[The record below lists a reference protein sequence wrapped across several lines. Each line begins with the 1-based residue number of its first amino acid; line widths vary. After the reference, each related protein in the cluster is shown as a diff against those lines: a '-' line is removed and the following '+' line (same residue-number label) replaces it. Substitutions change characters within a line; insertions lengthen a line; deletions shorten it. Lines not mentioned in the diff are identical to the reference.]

1 MPNAKEELAEKKR
14 KLQELIRARS
24 KATCSSVV
32 STEIDVRRETEIE
45 ERPGAHSETAD
56 QVPTDLTNGPTS
68 STEAGGEAAGTLG
81 VIETIIIVELWIMAC
96 VFGHGL

>member
-1 MPNAKEELAEKKR
+1 MPNVKDELSELKR

-45 ERPGAHSETAD
+45 ELEE
-56 QVPTDLTNGPTS
+56 Q
-68 STEAGGEAAGTLG
+68 
-81 VIETIIIVELWIMAC
+81 IQELEKKIKAT
-96 VFGHGL
+96 

>member
-1 MPNAKEELAEKKR
+1 MPNTKDELGEMKR

-45 ERPGAHSETAD
+45 ELEE
-56 QVPTDLTNGPTS
+56 Q
-68 STEAGGEAAGTLG
+68 
-81 VIETIIIVELWIMAC
+81 IQELENKIKAK
-96 VFGHGL
+96 

>member
-1 MPNAKEELAEKKR
+1 MPNAKDELLEMKR

-45 ERPGAHSETAD
+45 
-56 QVPTDLTNGPTS
+56 DL
-68 STEAGGEAAGTLG
+68 EEQ
-81 VIETIIIVELWIMAC
+81 IQELEKKNKAS
-96 VFGHGL
+96 

>member
-1 MPNAKEELAEKKR
+1 MPNTKDELAEMKR

-45 ERPGAHSETAD
+45 ELEE
-56 QVPTDLTNGPTS
+56 Q
-68 STEAGGEAAGTLG
+68 
-81 VIETIIIVELWIMAC
+81 IQELENMIKDK
-96 VFGHGL
+96 

>member
-45 ERPGAHSETAD
+45 ELEE
-56 QVPTDLTNGPTS
+56 QIQEL
-68 STEAGGEAAGTLG
+68 EK
-81 VIETIIIVELWIMAC
+81 TIKTR
-96 VFGHGL
+96 

>member
-1 MPNAKEELAEKKR
+1 MPNVKDELAEMRR

-45 ERPGAHSETAD
+45 ELEE
-56 QVPTDLTNGPTS
+56 Q
-68 STEAGGEAAGTLG
+68 
-81 VIETIIIVELWIMAC
+81 IQELEKKIKAK
-96 VFGHGL
+96 

>member
-1 MPNAKEELAEKKR
+1 MPSAKDELLEMKR

-45 ERPGAHSETAD
+45 
-56 QVPTDLTNGPTS
+56 DL
-68 STEAGGEAAGTLG
+68 EEQ
-81 VIETIIIVELWIMAC
+81 IQELEKKNKAK
-96 VFGHGL
+96 

>member
-1 MPNAKEELAEKKR
+1 MPSVKDELLEMKR

-45 ERPGAHSETAD
+45 
-56 QVPTDLTNGPTS
+56 DL
-68 STEAGGEAAGTLG
+68 EEQ
-81 VIETIIIVELWIMAC
+81 IQELEKKIKAK
-96 VFGHGL
+96 

>member
-1 MPNAKEELAEKKR
+1 MPNTKDELAEMKR

-45 ERPGAHSETAD
+45 ELEE
-56 QVPTDLTNGPTS
+56 Q
-68 STEAGGEAAGTLG
+68 
-81 VIETIIIVELWIMAC
+81 IQELEKKFRAK
-96 VFGHGL
+96 

>member
-1 MPNAKEELAEKKR
+1 MPNTKDELAEMKR

-45 ERPGAHSETAD
+45 ELEE
-56 QVPTDLTNGPTS
+56 Q
-68 STEAGGEAAGTLG
+68 
-81 VIETIIIVELWIMAC
+81 IQELENRTKAK
-96 VFGHGL
+96 

>member
-1 MPNAKEELAEKKR
+1 MPSEKDELSEMKR

-45 ERPGAHSETAD
+45 
-56 QVPTDLTNGPTS
+56 DL
-68 STEAGGEAAGTLG
+68 EEQIQQLEKKFKAK
-81 VIETIIIVELWIMAC
+81 
-96 VFGHGL
+96 